1 MNTLVYIVFIMM
13 IIIFMNEL
21 KNVTLSFLKINY
33 MKDVFKSNIDKNC
46 NNIYCEAETSSFN
59 LAKNSYE
66 LLLSNDIFNTKS
78 YIFMILFILILLFI
92 HILYNFITLNTKYI
106 YKLEKSC
113 EVQRIG
119 FHWKECLKY
128 FPYIINLFILIFI
141 IVIIIL
147 RYSPNEKKGYED
159 YFEKYIEIV
168 STYFS
173 IFIVLYILFY
183 IFICFLMIQN
193 NDDTKQN
200 AYILIIILIIFSFYI
215 YLIIN
220 IMNILLTFR
229 ENNNINTYGDK
240 GNKDLSYGTQNV
252 FYEKYY
258 DMIKED
264 HAFSENAKYDIKGY
278 LIKNIGTLLLFTIVS
293 FILFSFIL
301 FIINFFV
308 DDKYLNNDLNKD
320 FDEYLNNGFILKPL
334 FIFILLVL
342 FIFIFILFNTDYN
355 KLVIFG
361 VYNSFYKCKLNELN
375 NLIIPYIKL
384 HELKAINNEDDF
396 TEQYIVTNILSSII
410 NNTLVMTSCGDFEDF
425 GNKNDITLSEIDGT
439 FTQYDNLYFSIFNTT
454 YKIDFAEYYKKVLS
468 SNIDK
473 KLISTNPIYNYI
485 NNMHGNKASYITT
498 PPISDINI
506 QWDNN
511 STSENKTC
519 IVNEIPN
526 IHLVDNY
533 IDMYKYKYRYRIFS
547 IIDICKKIFTK
558 ENSENNFEEYK
569 LLFKY
574 FKFYKDDTKNIPH
587 KFLINIKKNEEY
599 RDFITIYKK
608 IDVNYIDSL
617 KLTNIE
623 ELNTTINNHALSDI
637 ELFSTELNKNNP
649 EHQNN
654 EEYLNYIVSLYSKEL
669 FSLSKDDRLA
679 NKDNKNIKEIYD
691 TLKEKAIGEN
701 SRNNRNIYSIID
713 DFLTISSHIKYNSY
727 YLSKNPKLHEII
739 NEKNKIL
746 FKLIIDTDLNDSI
759 DKTLN
764 NSFEYDM
771 VDTYYRKTSEENRII
786 KPIFSHISSFVSVND
801 FNNNYLKQTIY
812 MIYKQINDTYVKF
825 NNKDENTLINIEENI
840 LNGESLQKKDS
851 QSENILN
858 NANNVVNTEF
868 ITYYI
873 INIII
878 IFIMFYI
885 GTSRDVSSYNI
896 FSIIYYKFF
905 PKAPK

>member
-21 KNVTLSFLKINY
+21 RNVTSSFLKINY

-92 HILYNFITLNTKYI
+92 HILYNLFTLNTIYI
-106 YKLEKSC
+106 EKLEKSC
-113 EVQRIG
+113 DVQRIG

-159 YFEKYIEIV
+159 YFEKYIEII
-168 STYFS
+168 STNFT

-183 IFICFLMIQN
+183 IFMCLLMIQN
-193 NDDTKQN
+193 NHDTYQN

-264 HAFSENAKYDIKGY
+264 YTFSENAKYDIKGY
-278 LIKNIGTLLLFTIVS
+278 LIKNIGTLLLFTIVF

-301 FIINFFV
+301 FIIKSFV
-308 DDKYLNNDLNKD
+308 DD
-320 FDEYLNNGFILKPL
+320 EYLKNYVNNGIILKPL

-342 FIFIFILFNTDYN
+342 FIFIFILFNTNYN

-410 NNTLVMTSCGDFEDF
+410 NNTLVMTSCGDFQNF
-425 GNKNDITLSEIDGT
+425 GNKDDIELLAIDEK
-439 FTQYDNLYFSIFNTT
+439 FTQYDELSFTILNTT
-454 YKIDFAEYYKKVLS
+454 YKKDFAEHYEKVLS

-473 KLISTNPIYNYI
+473 RLVTTDRIYNYI
-485 NNMHGNKASYITT
+485 NNMHGTKASYITEI
-498 PPISDINI
+498 PGNLDINI

-511 STSENKTC
+511 STSENNKC
-519 IVNEIPN
+519 VVNEIPN
-526 IHLVDNY
+526 IHLVDTY
-533 IDMYKYKYRYRIFS
+533 IDMYKYKYRYRIFT

-569 LLFKY
+569 TLLKY
-574 FKFYKDDTKNIPH
+574 FKFYKDDKNKNIPH
-587 KFLINIKKNEEY
+587 KFLINIKKNSEY
-599 RDFITIYKK
+599 HDFIKSYRVIH
-608 IDVNYIDSL
+608 DNYIESFEL
-617 KLTNIE
+617 SNIDI
-623 ELNTTINNHALSDI
+623 LNNTIDNHFFSAVNI
-637 ELFSTELNKNNP
+637 FSTEFKKINPQYDKNK
-649 EHQNN
+649 
-654 EEYLNYIVSLYSKEL
+654 EYLNYIVSSYSRKL
-669 FSLSKDDRLA
+669 FSLSKEDRILY
-679 NKDNKNIKEIYD
+679 KDNKDIKKNYD
-691 TLKEKAIGEN
+691 MLRKDAIGAN
-701 SRNNRNIYSIID
+701 SEDDRNIYSIID

-727 YLSKNPKLHEII
+727 YLLQNQTFVDII
-739 NEKNKIL
+739 NDKNKIL
-746 FKLIIDTDLNDSI
+746 FELIIDTNINDSI

-825 NNKDENTLINIEENI
+825 NNKNENVLIDIEENI
-840 LNGESLQKKDS
+840 LKGEDIRKEDS
-851 QSENILN
+851 QSKFILN
-858 NANNVVNTEF
+858 NANDVISKDF
-868 ITYYI
+868 IIYYI
-873 INIII
+873 INIMI
-878 IFIMFYI
+878 IFIIFFI
-885 GTSRDVSSYNI
+885 GKSRVDLSYNI
-896 FSIIYYKFF
+896 FSIIYDKLVV
-905 PKAPK
+905 KG

>member
-1 MNTLVYIVFIMM
+1 
-13 IIIFMNEL
+13 MNEL

-106 YKLEKSC
+106 GELEKSC
-113 EVQRIG
+113 DKKRIG
-119 FHWKECLKY
+119 DNWKECLKY

-159 YFEKYIEIV
+159 YFEKYIEII
-168 STYFS
+168 SNYFN
-173 IFIVLYILFY
+173 IFIVLYIIFY
-183 IFICFLMIQN
+183 IFICFFMTENIAL
-193 NDDTKQN
+193 TKN
-200 AYILIIILIIFSFYI
+200 YVYILIITLIIFSFYI

-229 ENNNINTYGDK
+229 ENNNINTYRDK
-240 GNKDLSYGTQNV
+240 GNKDLSYGNQNV

-258 DMIKED
+258 DMIKE
-264 HAFSENAKYDIKGY
+264 HYIFSENAKYDIKGY
-278 LIKNIGTLLLFTIVS
+278 LIKNIGTLLLFIIAF

-301 FIINFFV
+301 FIINEFII
-308 DDKYLNNDLNKD
+308 NKTNL
-320 FDEYLNNGFILKPL
+320 DECLINYVNNGIILKPL

-425 GNKNDITLSEIDGT
+425 GNKNDMILSEIDGK
-439 FTQYDNLYFSIFNTT
+439 FTLYDNLSFSIFNTT
-454 YKIDFAEYYKKVLS
+454 YKKDFAEYYKNVLS

-473 KLISTNPIYNYI
+473 KLISSNSIYNYI
-485 NNMHGNKASYITT
+485 NNMHGNKASYTTT

-519 IVNEIPN
+519 VVNEIPN

-547 IIDICKKIFTK
+547 IINICKKIFTK

-569 LLFKY
+569 SLFTTY

-587 KFLINIKKNEEY
+587 KFLINIKNNEDY
-599 RDFITIYKK
+599 RKF
-608 IDVNYIDSL
+608 IDSYIEIDEKYDKSFIL
-617 KLTNIE
+617 DNID
-623 ELNTTINNHALSDI
+623 ELNNKIVEKALLDI
-637 ELFSTELNKNNP
+637 ELFSTELKKINE
-649 EHQNN
+649 EHQ
-654 EEYLNYIVSLYSKEL
+654 EKKEYLNYIVSLYSKYL
-669 FSLSKDDRLA
+669 FSLSKEDRLD

-701 SRNNRNIYSIID
+701 SPNNRNIYSIID

-739 NEKNKIL
+739 NEKNKNL
-746 FKLIIDTDLNDSI
+746 FELIIDTNLNDSI
-759 DKTLN
+759 DKTLD

-812 MIYKQINDTYVKF
+812 MIYKQINYTYVKF

-858 NANNVVNTEF
+858 NANNVVNAEF

-873 INIII
+873 INIMI

-885 GTSRDVSSYNI
+885 GKSRDASSYNI
-896 FSIIYYKFF
+896 FSIIYGVVY
-905 PKAPK
+905 KAPIIKK